1 LSANDRCPS
10 LILLDNINIQ
20 TAMKILLTGA
30 AGFLGTACADVLQ
43 NDGHNVV
50 TTDRVGKV
58 DFCGDLA
65 DPVFVRR
72 LPRVDSVVHTAAV
85 QYVSR
90 DLPLLARHRY
100 FYKNNVDS
108 ARALCAHYNGAVAHF
123 VNIGTSM
130 MYLQCGADSYC
141 PTSPMHG
148 QGIYSTTKLAAQRLI
163 EASFQQWSTVVPC
176 IIGGAGR
183 EGLFRRFVESIQRDR
198 FAMFPGPGTHPTHM
212 VHVHDVA
219 KLVGIVVKEAAAGF
233 YNAGAPE
240 PLSIMQ
246 WIQEISAHLG
256 ISAVRIRHLPLKP
269 IHALAAATGYRLLAS
284 EQLLM
289 LGQPHVL
296 DTSRSIALGWKPQR
310 TNAQIVRELADYIV
324 SAPASIV

>member
-1 LSANDRCPS
+1 
-10 LILLDNINIQ
+10 
-20 TAMKILLTGA
+20 MKILLTGA

-58 DFCGDLA
+58 DLCGDLA

-72 LPRVDSVVHTAAV
+72 LPLVDSVVHTAAV

-108 ARALCAHYNGAVAHF
+108 ARALCAHYNGALAHF

-130 MYLQCGADSYC
+130 MYLQCGAESYC

-163 EASFQQWSTVVPC
+163 EAS
-176 IIGGAGR
+176 
-183 EGLFRRFVESIQRDR
+183 IQRDR
-198 FAMFPGPGTHPTHM
+198 SAMFPGPGTHPTHM

-246 WIQEISAHLG
+246 WIQEISAHLR